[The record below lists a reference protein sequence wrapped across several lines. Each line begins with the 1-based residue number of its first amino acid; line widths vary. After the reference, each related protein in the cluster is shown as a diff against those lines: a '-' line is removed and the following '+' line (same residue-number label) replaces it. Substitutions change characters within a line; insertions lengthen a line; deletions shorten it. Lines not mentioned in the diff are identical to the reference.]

1 MIQIARGNLLEAPV
15 EALVNTV
22 NCVGQMGKGIAL
34 QFKQA
39 FPTNFKMYEAACRI
53 GSVTPGK
60 MLVHDHGLLIEPR
73 YIINFPTK
81 RHLRGKSRMED
92 IESGLT
98 ALVDEVRQRGIRSI
112 AIPPLG
118 CGLGGLDWDEVRPRI
133 EAAFAA
139 LPHVD
144 VHLYAPAGA
153 PSARAMP
160 VRTERP
166 PMTPARA
173 LFIKLMDTYAALDYS
188 RTLLEVQKLAYFLQ
202 TAGEPLKLRYEAGI
216 YGPYAHNLNKVLEAL
231 EGHYIRGYGDSQHP
245 DAEIELLPGAVE
257 AAEAC
262 IDQDSE
268 SRHRLSRVAE
278 LIEGF
283 ETPYGMELLAT
294 VHWAGTNGGRD
305 GGPPAADVEQAVRT
319 VHAWNPRKQRIFK
332 PQHVHKA
339 WDRLTSLGWF
349 GADVDCTSGPATRLL

>member
-1 MIQIARGNLLEAPV
+1 V

-39 FPTNFKMYEAACRI
+39 FPANYKAYEAACKL
-53 GSVTPGK
+53 GEVSPGR
-60 MLVHDHGLLIEPR
+60 MLVHDHGMLIQPR

-81 RHLRGKSRMED
+81 RHWRGKSRIED
-92 IESGLT
+92 IDAGLIT
-98 ALVDEVRQRGIRSI
+98 LIEEVRQRGIRSI

-118 CGLGGLDWDEVRPRI
+118 CGLGGLDWNEVRPRI
-133 EAAFAA
+133 EAAFAS
-139 LPHVD
+139 LPDVE

-153 PSARAMP
+153 PTAKEMP
-160 VRTERP
+160 IRTERP
-166 PMTPARA
+166 RMTSARA
-173 LFIKLMDTYAALDYS
+173 LFIKLMDTYAALDYG

-202 TAGEPLKLRYEAGI
+202 AAGEPLRLRYEAGT

-231 EGHYIRGYGDSQHP
+231 EGHYIRGYGDSQRP
-245 DAEIELLPGAVE
+245 EAEIELLPGSVE
-257 AAEAC
+257 AAELFLY
-262 IDQDSE
+262 QNSE
-268 SRHRLSRVAE
+268 SRYRLGRVAE

-294 VHWAGTNGGRD
+294 VHWAGDIGGRE
-305 GGPPAADVEQAVRT
+305 GAPPARDVYEAVDI

-332 PQHVHKA
+332 AQHVHKA
-339 WDRLTSLGWF
+339 WERLTTLGWL
-349 GADVDCTSGPATRLL
+349 GEGERDADEPGSRLL